1 MNNLLTL
8 NYWFSVN
15 PGPLTTL
22 GFNLLIALTAIF
34 FLLAVVAMILKGRK
48 GLYRGI
54 FNRIYDLS
62 VGNFI
67 IGLLFLF
74 FHYQNIPF
82 FTAKFWLLIWLVGLV
97 IWFYFIIK
105 KMKKIP
111 EKRKELEREL
121 EKRKYLPK

>member
-1 MNNLLTL
+1 MNNLFTFD
-8 NYWFSVN
+8 YWFSVN
-15 PGPLTTL
+15 PGSLTSL
-22 GFNLLIALTAIF
+22 GFNSLVSLTAFF
-34 FLLAVVAMILKGRK
+34 FLLAIVTLILKGKK

-54 FNRIYDLS
+54 FNRFYDLS

-82 FTAKFWLLIWLVGLV
+82 FTARFWLFLWLIGLAIWL
-97 IWFYFIIK
+97 YYIIK
-105 KMKKIP
+105 KLKKIP

-121 EKRKYLPK
+121 EKRKYLP